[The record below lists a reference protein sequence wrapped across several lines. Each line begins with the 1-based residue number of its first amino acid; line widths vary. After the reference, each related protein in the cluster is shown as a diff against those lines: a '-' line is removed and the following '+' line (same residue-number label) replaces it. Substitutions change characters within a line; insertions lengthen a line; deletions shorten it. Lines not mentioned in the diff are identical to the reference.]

1 VAAAYSTASL
11 PLPLLYVAAVQEEG
25 DHRLFP
31 LPVGCACAAL
41 RPLTRSS
48 RRVSPRAR
56 SSSLCRRTV
65 HGSRG
70 SAARGP
76 SVWAMP
82 AREICV
88 RARRSRGT
96 PTSYVQCRRAESG
109 RQGAGAAASTT
120 GVFRGLLLPARSAIL
135 MPPPHV
141 HTYARLLECWINR
154 FRDAR
159 GHRVRAIAIGC
170 SPGWLV
176 GHVLCLTEEPARF
189 PPISLRL
196 TLPQKNNEI
205 MC

>member
-1 VAAAYSTASL
+1 VAAAYSTAS
-11 PLPLLYVAAVQEEG
+11 LPLLYVAAVQEEG

-141 HTYARLLECWINR
+141 HSTARVLDQSVSRCAGPSGARDRDRLL
-154 FRDAR
+154 A
-159 GHRVRAIAIGC
+159 
-170 SPGWLV
+170 WLV
-176 GHVLCLTEEPARF
+176 GWSR
-189 PPISLRL
+189 
-196 TLPQKNNEI
+196 TLLD
-205 MC
+205 